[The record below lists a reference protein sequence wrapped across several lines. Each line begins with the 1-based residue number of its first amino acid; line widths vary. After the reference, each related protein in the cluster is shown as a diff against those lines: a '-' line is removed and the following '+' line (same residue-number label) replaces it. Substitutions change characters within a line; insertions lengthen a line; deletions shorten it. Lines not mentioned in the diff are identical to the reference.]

1 MGVAKPVQ
9 VSAGKTDPSQ
19 IYIQITNKDIY
30 RLNKKVTPLSDVASL
45 IASIQAANKVR
56 LHNWTKV
63 EKRAPRTSTAWAE
76 NAAID
81 DGSDSCL
88 SGKLSP
94 RPLMGSDPIAP
105 RFRIMNEFNLKCDK
119 LQAEGKLSALQSLYN
134 RKHDKAQALEVGFET
149 FQNTM
154 HDTEHDWLEL
164 DRIQRLLDVV
174 TAERNYAYSSLQSAS

>member
-30 RLNKKVTPLSDVASL
+30 RLNKKVDLPDVASL

-63 EKRAPRTSTAWAE
+63 EKRAPRTT
-76 NAAID
+76 
-81 DGSDSCL
+81 L
-88 SGKLSP
+88 LSP
-94 RPLMGSDPIAP
+94 KPLMGSDPIAP
-105 RFRIMNEFNLKCDK
+105 RFRIMNEFKLKCDK
-119 LQAEGKLSALQSLYN
+119 LQAEGKLCMLQDLYN
-134 RKHDKAQALEVGFET
+134 LKNDKAQALEVVFET

-154 HDTEHDWLEL
+154 HDTEHDWQEL

-174 TAERNYAYSSLQSAS
+174 TAERDYANLAEERLWEATEAQGLLGASS